1 MLDVSDLSVN
11 EEATESEG
19 KDSFYRRLKD
29 AGIDFDDID
38 FDSRLPKY
46 MIKVIKNEPKEYNKF
61 NNVIYK
67 LNKDKIVT
75 IVDSMAY
82 LVEDWFEPS
91 ILIKCLDEMNYY
103 SLINGLKK
111 KYLVDRS
118 SSDLE
123 HFFV

>member
-1 MLDVSDLSVN
+1 MVDVSDLSVN

-19 KDSFYRRLKD
+19 KDSFYRRLKA

-67 LNKDKIVT
+67 LNKDKVVT

>member
-1 MLDVSDLSVN
+1 MVNVSDLSVN

-75 IVDSMAY
+75 GT
-82 LVEDWFEPS
+82 S
-91 ILIKCLDEMNYY
+91 ISFLQKSI
-103 SLINGLKK
+103 
-111 KYLVDRS
+111 
-118 SSDLE
+118 
-123 HFFV
+123 H

>member
-1 MLDVSDLSVN
+1 MVDVSDLSVN
-11 EEATESEG
+11 EETTETEG

>member
-1 MLDVSDLSVN
+1 MVDVSDLSVN
-11 EEATESEG
+11 EEATDSEG

-91 ILIKCLDEMNYY
+91 TLIKCLDEMNYY

>member
-1 MLDVSDLSVN
+1 MVDVSDLSVN

-19 KDSFYRRLKD
+19 KDFFYRRLKD

>member
-1 MLDVSDLSVN
+1 MVDVSDLSVN
-11 EEATESEG
+11 EGATETEG

>member
-1 MLDVSDLSVN
+1 MVDVSDLSVN

-91 ILIKCLDEMNYY
+91 ILIKCLDGMNYY